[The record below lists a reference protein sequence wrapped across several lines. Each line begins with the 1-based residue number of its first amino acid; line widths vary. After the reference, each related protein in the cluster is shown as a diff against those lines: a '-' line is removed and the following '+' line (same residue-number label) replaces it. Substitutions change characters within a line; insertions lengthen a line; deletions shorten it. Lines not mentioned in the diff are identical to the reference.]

1 MTQKLV
7 RQYMVGSIME
17 LFRNTQKL
25 TSAKEDHLTEFFSAS
40 LKASQAMRD
49 KFMQVV
55 FGADDARSIALVETQ
70 SIYPN
75 CRPDMRIEL
84 DDGFVLLCENKLDA
98 VETIGNE
105 QTEFTPQL
113 TRYLALPVD
122 GVMYI
127 RTSLKAPATN
137 VLAHSRYIRPADKQH
152 FLWRD
157 FYSTLLDDDNALVC
171 ELKAGFE
178 YLGFVP
184 PNPIIGDLTRDAP
197 RAQRENFGKFWLSTT
212 SAAVELGWKV
222 SAGDIVERYFYHPEA
237 RLADWVYVNPIN
249 PERFLVRLSALPG
262 NDDELLALLQQSTQ
276 HTNQSITKRKVT
288 RANGIVTVVDVEAPI
303 STVLPDS
310 LTTAHDIETTL
321 YNYVL
326 PFLEI
331 VFGQDD

>member
-1 MTQKLV
+1 M
-7 RQYMVGSIME
+7 
-17 LFRNTQKL
+17 
-25 TSAKEDHLTEFFSAS
+25 TEFFAAS
-40 LKASQAMRD
+40 LNASQAMRD

-55 FGADDARSIALVETQ
+55 FGADDTRTVIRVETQ
-70 SIYPN
+70 ASYPN
-75 CRPDMRIEL
+75 CRPDIRIEL

-98 VETIGNE
+98 METIGNE
-105 QTEFTPQL
+105 QTAFTPQL

-127 RTSLKAPATN
+127 RTSLKAPENN
-137 VLAHSRYIRPADKQH
+137 VLTHPKYIQPEDKQH

-197 RAQRENFGKFWLSTT
+197 REHRENFGKFWVSTAST
-212 SAAVELGWKV
+212 AEELGWKV
-222 SAGDIVERYFYHPEA
+222 SVGDIVERYFYHPNA

-249 PERFLVRLSALPG
+249 PERFLVRLSALSG
-262 NDDELLALLQQSTQ
+262 KEDELFDLVQQSTKQ
-276 HTNQSITKRKVT
+276 TNQSITKRRVK
-288 RANGIVTVVDVEAPI
+288 RANGVVTVVDIEAPI
-303 STVLPDS
+303 STVFPDS
-310 LTTAHDIETTL
+310 LTTVHDIEVNL

-326 PFLEI
+326 PFLDNALDQ
-331 VFGQDD
+331 GG